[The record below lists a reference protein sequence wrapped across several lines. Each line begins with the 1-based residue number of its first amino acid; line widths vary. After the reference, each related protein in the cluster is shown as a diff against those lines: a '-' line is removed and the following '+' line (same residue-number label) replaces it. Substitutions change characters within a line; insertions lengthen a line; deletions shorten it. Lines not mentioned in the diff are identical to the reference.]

1 MNQLT
6 QSGILGALT
15 VCLGFFIKIWIQSL
29 DKKIDAIGVELN
41 GKASKR
47 ECIEHVQLLEK
58 RCEKRDKNMRTLAV
72 GIALK
77 CDEDHFIAHS
87 HTEEGKIVLN

>member
-6 QSGILGALT
+6 QSAILGMLT
-15 VCLGFFIKIWIQSL
+15 VSLGFFVKMWIQSL
-29 DKKIDAIGVELN
+29 DKKIDAIRVELN

-58 RCEKRDKNMRTLAV
+58 RCEKRDKNIRALAN
-72 GIALK
+72 GIACK
-77 CDEDHFIAHS
+77 CDEDQFIAHS
-87 HTEEGKIVLN
+87 HTVKGKIILN